1 MSNPVTVLL
10 QQLLLSQ
17 FVQSV
22 SPLLLTSA
30 YHAAGSYFRPR
41 PTSPTAATRGSDELD
56 QELERMQM
64 TRLLKWMEMMFD
76 EHANTPSEEHPSS
89 VYRQELYSLFKGIRS
104 DYHEYTRWKT
114 YNDSL
119 WLMSSYRKKNIYPL
133 AKKILADLTLFR
145 EGLQMFSG
153 RL

>member
-1 MSNPVTVLL
+1 MSTHVTALL
-10 QQLLLSQ
+10 QQLMLSQ
-17 FVQSV
+17 IT
-22 SPLLLTSA
+22 PLLLTSA
-30 YHAAGSYFRPR
+30 YSAAGSYFRPQ
-41 PTSPTAATRGSDELD
+41 PTSPTAVLRADEPD

-64 TRLLKWMEMMFD
+64 TRLLKWMEMMF
-76 EHANTPSEEHPSS
+76 EEYEIMPSQEETPSS

-104 DYHEYTRWKT
+104 DYHEYTRWKQ

-119 WLMSSYRKKNIYPL
+119 WLLSSYRKKNIYPL

>member
-1 MSNPVTVLL
+1 MSTHVTSFL

-17 FVQSV
+17 FVQNV

-30 YHAAGSYFRPR
+30 YNAAGSYFRPR
-41 PTSPTAATRGSDELD
+41 PTSPTAVAPISPE

-64 TRLLKWMEMMFD
+64 TRLLKWMEMMF
-76 EHANTPSEEHPSS
+76 EEYEIMPPQTEETPSS

-119 WLMSSYRKKNIYPL
+119 WLLSSYRQKNIYPL